1 MWTCQ
6 IPILVTRNLSWYCC
20 CYRYVRVSFVLALD
34 VTCSISSTLP
44 QSLVLPLQGFLNAIV
59 YGWTNEDFV
68 DTVIKSS
75 SSDSD
80 TSVSSQRGRPSY
92 LHRDQSTSELVYS
105 EDVASEHH

>member
-1 MWTCQ
+1 M
-6 IPILVTRNLSWYCC
+6 
-20 CYRYVRVSFVLALD
+20 
-34 VTCSISSTLP
+34 TCSISSTLP

-80 TSVSSQRGRPSY
+80 TSVSSQMGRPSY
-92 LHRDQSTSELVYS
+92 LHRDQSTNELVYS